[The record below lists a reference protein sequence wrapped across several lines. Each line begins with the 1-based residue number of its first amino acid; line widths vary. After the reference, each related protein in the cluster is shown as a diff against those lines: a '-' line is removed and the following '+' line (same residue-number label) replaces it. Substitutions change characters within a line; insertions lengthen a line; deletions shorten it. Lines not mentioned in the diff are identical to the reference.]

1 MKYTMERI
9 QTGEDEVIVRYQNR
23 TAEIDRIEAFLKG
36 EKKRLI
42 GTRADQSQ
50 KIVAQK
56 ELIDCNTLLYI
67 ESVDG
72 KTFAY
77 TKEAVYRLEYNLMQ
91 LGQILDEINY
101 FRCSKSMIL
110 NIDKV
115 KMLKS
120 LASNR
125 IDATMENGEHIL
137 ISRTYASD
145 FRKRLRGGED
155 DE

>member
-1 MKYTMERI
+1 MKYSIEQISQGENEVIIRYRQLTPEVERI
-9 QTGEDEVIVRYQNR
+9 LNFVNSHQG
-23 TAEIDRIEAFLKG
+23 K
-36 EKKRLI
+36 LI
-42 GTRADQSQ
+42 GYRDGSRFVIGLSQ
-50 KIVAQK
+50 I
-56 ELIDCNTLLYI
+56 LYI
-67 ESVDG
+67 ESVEG

-77 TKEAVYRLEYNLMQ
+77 LEKDVLQVDFTLTQ
-91 LGQILDEINY
+91 LEQMLNGVNF

-115 KMLKS
+115 KALKS

-125 IDATMENGEHIL
+125 IDATMCNGEHIL

-145 FRKRLRGGED
+145 FRKRLKGGRT

>member
-1 MKYTMERI
+1 MKYTIEQI
-9 QTGEDEVIVRYQNR
+9 SQGEDELILRYRSLTREVEQILNLMN
-23 TAEIDRIEAFLKG
+23 FPQ
-36 EKKRLI
+36 KKLVV
-42 GTRADQSQ
+42 TRGNTQVVVDTSQ
-50 KIVAQK
+50 I
-56 ELIDCNTLLYI
+56 LYV

-72 KTFAY
+72 KTFVY
-77 TKEAVYRLEYNLMQ
+77 TAEDVFQVSFSLIQLE
-91 LGQILDEINY
+91 GILNTINF
-101 FRCSKSMIL
+101 FRCSKSMII

-125 IDATMENGEHIL
+125 IDATMCNGEHIM

-145 FRKRLRGGED
+145 FRKRLKGGNG

>member
-1 MKYTMERI
+1 MKYSIEQI
-9 QTGEDEVIVRYQNR
+9 SQGENEVIIRYHELTPEVERLLNFVNSYQG
-23 TAEIDRIEAFLKG
+23 K
-36 EKKRLI
+36 LI
-42 GTRADQSQ
+42 GYRGSSQ
-50 KIVAQK
+50 YVIGLSQ
-56 ELIDCNTLLYI
+56 ILYI

-77 TKEAVYRLEYNLMQ
+77 LAEDVLQVDFTLAQLEQMLNAVNF
-91 LGQILDEINY
+91 

-115 KMLKS
+115 KALKS

-125 IDATMENGEHIL
+125 IDATMCNGEHIL

-145 FRKRLRGGED
+145 FRKRLKGGRA